1 VKKRSKL
8 DIAAGVEQDKPQAA
22 GFSEAPAADPAAD
35 PAAEPQDVERPASA
49 SARVRQ
55 SRQSVVVERRR
66 SSAAL
71 ALKTLAAVA
80 IAALAL
86 YLLKRRLF

>member
-1 VKKRSKL
+1 MKKRSKL

-22 GFSEAPAADPAAD
+22 GFSEAPAADPAA
-35 PAAEPQDVERPASA
+35 EPQDVERPA

-55 SRQSVVVERRR
+55 SRQSVAGQRRR
-66 SSAAL
+66 LSAGL
-71 ALKTLAAVA
+71 AVKTVAAVA

-86 YLLKRRLF
+86 YLLKRRFP

>member
-1 VKKRSKL
+1 MKKRSKL

-22 GFSEAPAADPAAD
+22 GFSEVPAAD

-49 SARVRQ
+49 SERVRQ

>member
-1 VKKRSKL
+1 MKKRSKL

-22 GFSEAPAADPAAD
+22 GFSEVPAAD